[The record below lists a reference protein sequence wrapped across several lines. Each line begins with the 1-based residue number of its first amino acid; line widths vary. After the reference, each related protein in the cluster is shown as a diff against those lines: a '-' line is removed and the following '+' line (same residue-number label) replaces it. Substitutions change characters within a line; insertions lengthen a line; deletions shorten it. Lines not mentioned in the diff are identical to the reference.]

1 MGNQQS
7 KNPVSPDIKYL
18 ISTRKDPIHF
28 KINDDFPYPRRP
40 KPKEV
45 DQQFS
50 EILKICILTE
60 EQNKEISTLK
70 DEVKWKLICK
80 HRYFL
85 LTGKNKS
92 PESSKLKSK
101 AQMMVEGLKVSD
113 SISDIDTLF
122 EWLTNEAKEPDINDF
137 LLYDGLNLL
146 LNILMKA
153 ETCSRATHNFNKQI
167 IILQIFD
174 FLTTFQQVINA
185 LVQIP
190 KALNIIFL
198 NFNKTQL
205 ALNKFVLHILT
216 NISWNSKEGP
226 QLVLEA
232 ISSYKTEFGYKLR
245 FEPFIRILE
254 EAKNVVLLETLTMF
268 INTLIESP
276 AQEDKRE
283 AIRSELTMCEIR
295 NIYKDIKE
303 KIKQNKYK
311 LEDSVFNTRRGLLIK
326 MT

>member
-7 KNPVSPDIKYL
+7 KPPLSPDIKYL
-18 ISTRKDPIHF
+18 TSTRKDPIHF
-28 KINDDFPYPRRP
+28 QINDDFPYPRRP

-50 EILKICILTE
+50 EILKTCILTE
-60 EQNKEISTLK
+60 EQNQEISVLK
-70 DEVKWKLICK
+70 DDTKWKLICK

-92 PESSKLKSK
+92 PESSKQKSK
-101 AQMMVEGLKVSD
+101 AQTIIEGLKVSD
-113 SISDIDTLF
+113 SISEIDNLY
-122 EWLTNEAKEPDINDF
+122 EWLTNEAKESDINDF

-198 NFNKTQL
+198 NFCNKV
-205 ALNKFVLHILT
+205 KMKPEI
-216 NISWNSKEGP
+216 
-226 QLVLEA
+226 
-232 ISSYKTEFGYKLR
+232 EF
-245 FEPFIRILE
+245 
-254 EAKNVVLLETLTMF
+254 
-268 INTLIESP
+268 
-276 AQEDKRE
+276 
-283 AIRSELTMCEIR
+283 
-295 NIYKDIKE
+295 
-303 KIKQNKYK
+303 
-311 LEDSVFNTRRGLLIK
+311 
-326 MT
+326 